1 MDDSCVE
8 ILIRREV
15 SKTGK
20 SRKLVAKV
28 KKKLLNLLDVY
39 KQLGITH
46 QPNDFLFLK
55 PNDKQRGAYGRQTFY
70 KFMKESLISG
80 GLKEELDAKNKKISL
95 YSMRHQYVVWRLMLG
110 KVNIQN
116 LAANIGSSVQKIES
130 NYAHI
135 KPVDY
140 AEELVANQG
149 AIKTNKPINKQSAL
163 GKLIKILEETD
174 TDIETREL
182 VD

>member
-1 MDDSCVE
+1 
-8 ILIRREV
+8 
-15 SKTGK
+15 
-20 SRKLVAKV
+20 
-28 KKKLLNLLDVY
+28 
-39 KQLGITH
+39 
-46 QPNDFLFLK
+46 
-55 PNDKQRGAYGRQTFY
+55 
-70 KFMKESLISG
+70 MKESLISS
-80 GLKEELDAKNKKISL
+80 GLSEELNAKEKKISL

-149 AIKTNKPINKQSAL
+149 KIKTNKPINKQSAL

-182 VD
+182 ID